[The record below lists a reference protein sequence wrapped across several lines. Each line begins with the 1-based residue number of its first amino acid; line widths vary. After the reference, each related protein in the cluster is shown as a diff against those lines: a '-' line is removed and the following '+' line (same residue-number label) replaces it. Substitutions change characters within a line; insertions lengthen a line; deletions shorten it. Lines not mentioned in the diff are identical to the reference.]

1 MKSRVQSSLRNAL
14 RRSVSAEIPDSGFEH
29 VSFSSSGWNFLVLQC
44 LGAAYNGK
52 DRKIPSPARTITPST
67 DCAALV
73 IHTGKCHICAGAIEM
88 LKCYMAW
95 WCSVTY
101 GETWPSSLASVK
113 LHASLCKGVLY
124 ILGRGYNSASW
135 YKGLKAN
142 PNKVLEPH
150 EPNHI
155 IMEQHLIYWFLNW
168 AQPTMATDLRPSTQ

>member
-14 RRSVSAEIPDSGFEH
+14 RRPVSAEIPDSGFEH

-88 LKCYMAW
+88 LKCYTAW

-101 GETWPSSLASVK
+101 GDLTRLSRVCQAA
-113 LHASLCKGVLY
+113 HIQASLCKAHLY

-142 PNKVLEPH
+142 PNKIL
-150 EPNHI
+150 
-155 IMEQHLIYWFLNW
+155 
-168 AQPTMATDLRPSTQ
+168 